1 MRSVYMK
8 RPLISHE
15 IPKKL
20 FHLHDEISDYPYV
33 LGHLLSKDAE
43 YASFY
48 KNKLANSPYSI
59 LDNSAFELGESIP
72 FEELY
77 NLGQEYRPTHLVLP
91 DKVND
96 FEVTLNNAKE
106 YLAKY
111 REPELKY
118 IGVCQ
123 GDTFDQI
130 YECMSFY
137 LSHGVDIVAL
147 PFDLIKDSDY
157 VTVRF
162 RFLKWWYNYRYKTE
176 EAIKLKIHLLGTLNP
191 IEFALFK
198 DETMAMYI
206 YSVDTSSPI
215 INGWV
220 GNEFTDQ
227 GLLAPKPSLKLADNL
242 DTDLT
247 EEQINLIY
255 KNINKFKSYV
265 TW

>member
-1 MRSVYMK
+1 MK

-33 LGHLLSKDAE
+33 LGHLLNKDAE
-43 YASFY
+43 YAAFY
-48 KNKLANSPYSI
+48 KEKLANSSYSI

-77 NLGQEYRPTHLVLP
+77 KLGQEYKPSHLVLP

-96 FEVTLNNAKE
+96 FDVTINNAKE

-111 REPELKY
+111 RDPELRY

-137 LSHGVDIVAL
+137 LQNNVDIVAL

-162 RFLKWWYNYRYKTE
+162 RFLKWWYNHRYKTD

-198 DETMAMYI
+198 DETMAIYL

-227 GLLAPKPSLKLADNL
+227 GLLAPKPILKLADNL
-242 DTDLT
+242 DTELS
-247 EEQINLIY
+247 EEQIKLIF
-255 KNINKFKSYV
+255 KNIHKFKSYV
-265 TW
+265 SW

>member
-1 MRSVYMK
+1 MK

-20 FHLHDEISDYPYV
+20 FHLHDQISDYPYV
-33 LGHLLSKDAE
+33 LGHLLNKDAE
-43 YASFY
+43 YAAFY
-48 KNKLANSPYSI
+48 KDKLANSSYSI

-77 NLGQEYRPTHLVLP
+77 NLGQEYKPTHLVLP

-96 FEVTLNNAKE
+96 FEVTLSNAKE

-111 REPELKY
+111 RDPEQKY

-137 LSHGVDIVAL
+137 LQNNVDIVAL

-162 RFLKWWYNYRYKTE
+162 RFLKWWYNHRYRTD

-242 DTDLT
+242 DTELT
-247 EEQINLIY
+247 EEQIKLIFN
-255 KNINKFKSYV
+255 NINKFKSYV
-265 TW
+265 SW